1 MLSKFLATALVATL
15 IVAGLYYFVTEKKVA
30 NLEVEVDN
38 QRKMNAAFEVRDK
51 EQARTIEK
59 LQSDF
64 KKTAEALQAQSA
76 RNAEIQAEMN
86 RYLDIFKRHD
96 LTKLAAAKPGLIEK
110 KVNKGT
116 KNVFDSI
123 EKDSDI
129 SSSITGSTK

>member
-38 QRKMNAAFEVRDK
+38 QRKMNAAFEVREK
-51 EQARTIEK
+51 EQAKTIEK